1 MVDFSKK
8 LKNQTKKI
16 PINPIEIYESLDRQS
31 EKVGPLR
38 KSQQKILKEWFE
50 SHLKDKDIILKLNS
64 GAGKTLIGLLM
75 LESKRRQNNGV
86 EVFLCNNSNLIK
98 QTITQANL
106 FGIYPV
112 EMDADNKIPM
122 EVINGEKILIASV
135 QKVFNGRS
143 VFENKNNDF
152 SKIDTMIIDDAHASA
167 ELIKRSCTMTIT
179 KKENHQ
185 LYEDLF
191 DLLSD
196 GLASQGTGTFADLK
210 NGISNAYEKI
220 FLPVPYWT
228 WIDKCEDITRLISSR
243 SSSSKEINFVWP
255 LLRDTLNMCN
265 CIVSSEAIEITPI
278 KYPLDFYT
286 SFTNANQRILM
297 SATTAS
303 DYVLVSEL
311 NIDEQ
316 SVMHPL
322 IDPSEKWSGEKMVII
337 PSLISDELNRSEI
350 VKMFGQKR
358 NSSYGITAIVP
369 ANYRTKDWKEYGA
382 TIGTKEELQD
392 ALTEFHSG
400 NFKSTLVLVNRY
412 DGVDLPDKDTRIL
425 LLDSLPNATSLYDEY
440 IDSVVPNSS
449 EVLLRKAQKIE
460 QGMGRSVR
468 ADTDYSV
475 IIFTGPDLV
484 RFIRNPKLQVYFSN
498 QTLKQIKL
506 GIDIS
511 KDAKEEIDQTIGND
525 LLETSKHEL
534 ITLIKQ
540 ALDRDEDWKEYY
552 QEQMESVD
560 YSQKPS
566 QNIKPIIAKRK
577 IMEMAVDPMLDIE
590 AFNKNVQKFIDDYCN
605 TEEEKGWY
613 LQLMAQVNYRVSK
626 SNSIEYQKVAYNKNH
641 NLLLPMNINPVK
653 KMDALVEQNR
663 LSNIIDQIKSYGT
676 YENLWNSLEEIRN
689 NLSFNTGSKK
699 FEKSMDELGKILGF
713 ITERPD
719 NVYKSGPDHLWSV
732 KDNLYFVIEDKSDVS
747 PGRDKIYKSET
758 GQMSNSIAWFRKHYP
773 DSQFQ
778 AFLVIPTLYTD
789 PAGGFNDD
797 VRIIRDKSLHLLKK
811 NLVNFVK
818 EFRDLDFNSLSTDKI
833 YEFLKI
839 NNFKVSDFIK
849 KYSESYR

>member
-1 MVDFSKK
+1 M
-8 LKNQTKKI
+8 
-16 PINPIEIYESLDRQS
+16 
-31 EKVGPLR
+31 
-38 KSQQKILKEWFE
+38 
-50 SHLKDKDIILKLNS
+50 
-64 GAGKTLIGLLM
+64 
-75 LESKRRQNNGV
+75 
-86 EVFLCNNSNLIK
+86 
-98 QTITQANL
+98 
-106 FGIYPV
+106 
-112 EMDADNKIPM
+112 
-122 EVINGEKILIASV
+122 
-135 QKVFNGRS
+135 
-143 VFENKNNDF
+143 
-152 SKIDTMIIDDAHASA
+152 
-167 ELIKRSCTMTIT
+167 
-179 KKENHQ
+179 
-185 LYEDLF
+185 
-191 DLLSD
+191 
-196 GLASQGTGTFADLK
+196 
-210 NGISNAYEKI
+210 
-220 FLPVPYWT
+220 
-228 WIDKCEDITRLISSR
+228 
-243 SSSSKEINFVWP
+243 
-255 LLRDTLNMCN
+255 
-265 CIVSSEAIEITPI
+265 
-278 KYPLDFYT
+278 
-286 SFTNANQRILM
+286 
-297 SATTAS
+297 
-303 DYVLVSEL
+303 
-311 NIDEQ
+311 
-316 SVMHPL
+316 
-322 IDPSEKWSGEKMVII
+322 
-337 PSLISDELNRSEI
+337 
-350 VKMFGQKR
+350 
-358 NSSYGITAIVP
+358 
-369 ANYRTKDWKEYGA
+369 
-382 TIGTKEELQD
+382 
-392 ALTEFHSG
+392 
-400 NFKSTLVLVNRY
+400 
-412 DGVDLPDKDTRIL
+412 
-425 LLDSLPNATSLYDEY
+425 
-440 IDSVVPNSS
+440 
-449 EVLLRKAQKIE
+449 
-460 QGMGRSVR
+460 
-468 ADTDYSV
+468 
-475 IIFTGPDLV
+475 
-484 RFIRNPKLQVYFSN
+484 
-498 QTLKQIKL
+498 
-506 GIDIS
+506 
-511 KDAKEEIDQTIGND
+511 
-525 LLETSKHEL
+525 LETSKHEL

-540 ALDRDEDWKEYY
+540 ALDRDEGWKEYY

-653 KMDALVEQNR
+653 KMDALVEQKR